1 MIPGGIFGQIYLG
14 CLVLGTGYLFFNVCL
29 GNFDHDGGDAGHDGG
44 DGHADGHAH
53 GDGDADGH
61 GDADADGHGDES
73 MSKTGALP
81 VVHRGGKIV
90 RFVLG
95 VLSPIGISI
104 WLTFFGLSGFISM
117 FYVPWLGAITLIP
130 AFLIGMAASNTFKS
144 MIRLMVRRMAVSTNA
159 KVHELVGHQAEVNIP
174 ITEGAVGEV
183 TYVVGSKRYQSAAK
197 PAKPGQEFPRG
208 AKVMIAHSEPNL
220 VLVEPWLSIA
230 LNDDKELE
238 SKFEKL
244 EKVEKIEDKL
254 EDKLDEKVETSH

>member
-14 CLVLGTGYLFFNVCL
+14 SLVLGTGYLFFNVCL

-44 DGHADGHAH
+44 DAGHGDAHAH
-53 GDGDADGH
+53 GDGDGDGHADGDDHGH
-61 GDADADGHGDES
+61 GDDS

-81 VVHRGGKIV
+81 VVHRGGKII

-130 AFLIGMAASNTFKS
+130 AFFIGMFASNMFKG

-174 ITEGAVGEV
+174 ITAGGVGEV
-183 TYVVGSKRYQSAAK
+183 TYVVGSKLYQSAAK
-197 PAKPGQEFPRG
+197 PATPGQEFPRG
-208 AKVMIAHSEPNL
+208 SKVMIAHSEANL
-220 VLVEPWLSIA
+220 VLVEPWLSID
-230 LNDDKELE
+230 LNDDKDLE
-238 SKFEKL
+238 AKFDKLEKRDEKL
-244 EKVEKIEDKL
+244 EK
-254 EDKLDEKVETSH
+254 SH